1 MMRNTFTCICI
12 ILTITAHAQ
21 NKEADILSKISSE
34 TSSKEKAD
42 LYNTLA
48 LQFATSDST
57 KTFQYSDKA
66 LAISLTEKYDK
77 GRADA
82 LFARGNFFVE
92 KNKYVQADECINE
105 AKEVYKIE
113 KNKKSEI
120 LCTLLQV
127 KMLTNKGS
135 KKECL
140 PILEKAKIDAEKLGD
155 KNVLASIYKYFGS
168 LYDDLGEKEKSMDA
182 HLKALQAFE
191 DAKDEIGIAM
201 SYNNLGKISFQNKN
215 YPTAKYYLNKGIVL
229 CTSLKN
235 YLDLGK
241 CQLNLGNVHVE
252 LQQFDSGTF
261 YYKQAEVSFENIHF
275 IKGLQTANN
284 NIGALLLRQKKY
296 KEAIPFLEKALSLAI
311 NNNNIVGLPLIQS
324 NLGYS
329 NAFLGNE
336 MDAKKWF
343 SQALITANKYNDR
356 SIIAEVLFRTAEYDS
371 IIGDFK
377 AAYDHKSRSY
387 RIKDSLLNEKNAKA
401 ISELQTKY
409 ESSKKDKQIQEQEY
423 KIKRQKAIAFS
434 SLLFTF
440 LSILLGYSFYKR
452 YKLKQE
458 KRLQDEVIIQ
468 QNLATQGILKAEEN
482 ERQRI
487 ARELHDGVGQV
498 MSAAKMNL
506 SAFEDELIFKDDH
519 QKIAFEKVIN
529 LIDEGCKEVRNVSH
543 QMMPNALL
551 KSGLASAIKEF
562 IDKIDNNIIKVSLHS
577 EGLQV
582 RLDDNTELVLYRII
596 QECVNNVIKHSGAN
610 KLDISLIKDADGI
623 SATIEDNGRG
633 FNVNDRANFDGIGL
647 KNIQSRI
654 EYLKGTVDFDS
665 SEGNGTLVAVH
676 VPTK

>member
-1 MMRNTFTCICI
+1 MMRITFTCICI
-12 ILTITAHAQ
+12 ILTITALAQ
-21 NKEADILSKISSE
+21 NKEADILSKINSA
-34 TSSKEKAD
+34 TSSTEKAD
-42 LYNTLA
+42 LYNSLA

-66 LAISLTEKYDK
+66 LAISLSEKFDK

-82 LFARGNFFVE
+82 LFARGTFFVE
-92 KNKYVQADECINE
+92 KNKYAQAEKSINE
-105 AKEVYKIE
+105 AKEIYTTQ

-140 PILEKAKIDAEKLGD
+140 PILEKAKIEAEKLGD
-155 KNVLASIYKYFGS
+155 KNVLGSIYKYFGS
-168 LYDDLGEKEKSMDA
+168 LYDDLGEPEKSTQANLLALDLFEKTNDA
-182 HLKALQAFE
+182 
-191 DAKDEIGIAM
+191 IGVNM
-201 SYNNLGKISFQNKN
+201 VYNNLGKVAFQTKN
-215 YPTAKYYLNKGIVL
+215 YAAAKKYLQKGIEL
-229 CTSLKN
+229 SIKSNDYNT
-235 YLDLGK
+235 LGK
-241 CQLNLGNVHVE
+241 SYANIGNVYVDE
-252 LQQFDSGTF
+252 KQMDSGV
-261 YYKQAEVSFENIHF
+261 YCYKQAEIAFSKINFER
-275 IKGLQTANN
+275 GMQTANN
-284 NIGALLLRQKKY
+284 NLGAILLRQKKY
-296 KEAIPFLEKALSLAI
+296 AEAIPNLQKAYGLAI
-311 NNNNIVGLPLIQS
+311 KNNNIGGLALIQS
-324 NLGYS
+324 NLGYGYS
-329 NAFLGNE
+329 YLGNLTNG
-336 MDAKKWF
+336 KKWF
-343 SQALITANKYNDR
+343 DTAIATAYKFNER
-356 SIIAEVLFRTAEYDS
+356 SSIAEVLFRMSEYDS
-371 IIGDFK
+371 LAGDFK
-377 AAYDHKSRSY
+377 EAFIHKSASY
-387 RIKDSLLNEKNAKA
+387 RLKDSLLNEKNAKA
-401 ISELQTKY
+401 IGELQTKY

-423 KIKRQKAIAFS
+423 KIKRQKTIAFS

-506 SAFEDELIFKDDH
+506 SAFEDELVFKDDN

-577 EGLQV
+577 EGLQD

-596 QECVNNVIKHSGAN
+596 QECVNNVIKHSSAN
-610 KLDISLIKDADGI
+610 KLDISLIKDVDGI
-623 SATIEDNGRG
+623 SATIEDNGKG
-633 FNVNDRANFDGIGL
+633 FNVNDKAKFDGIGL

-665 SEGNGTLVAVH
+665 SVGNGTLVAVH
-676 VPTK
+676 VPIT

>member
-1 MMRNTFTCICI
+1 MMRISFTCICI
-12 ILTITAHAQ
+12 ILAITSYGQ
-21 NKEADILSKISSE
+21 NKEADILSKINSS
-34 TSSKEKAD
+34 TSNNEKAN
-42 LYNTLA
+42 LFNTLA

-66 LAISLTEKYDK
+66 LAISSSEKYDK

-82 LFARGNFFVE
+82 LFARGTFFVE
-92 KNKYVQADECINE
+92 KNRYTQADKSINE
-105 AKEVYKIE
+105 AKEIYTNQ

-140 PILEKAKIDAEKLGD
+140 PILEKVKLDAEKLGD
-155 KNVLASIYKYFGS
+155 ENVLASVYKYFGTI
-168 LYDDLGEKEKSMDA
+168 YDDLGEKEKSMEF
-182 HLKALQAFE
+182 HLKALQSFE
-191 DAKDEIGIAM
+191 NAKDNVGIAM

-215 YPTAKYYLNKGIVL
+215 YPTAKYYLGKGIVL
-229 CTSLKN
+229 CTTTKN

-241 CQLNLGNVHVE
+241 CQLNLGNVYVE
-252 LQQFDSGTF
+252 LQQFDSGAF
-261 YYKQAEVSFENIHF
+261 YYKQAETAFENIHF

-284 NIGALLLRQKKY
+284 NIGAILLRQKKY
-296 KEAIPFLEKALSLAI
+296 KEAVPFLEKALALAI

-329 NAFLGNE
+329 NAFLGNTTE
-336 MDAKKWF
+336 AKKWF
-343 SQALITANKYNDR
+343 DEALVTANKYNER
-356 SIIAEVLFRTAEYDS
+356 TIIAEVLFRTAQYDS
-371 IIGDFK
+371 LIGNFEN
-377 AAYDHKSRSY
+377 AYNHKSQSY
-387 RIKDSLLNEKNAKA
+387 KIRDSLLNEKNAKV
-401 ISELQTKY
+401 INELQTKF
-409 ESSKKDKQIQEQEY
+409 ESSKKDKQIQEQEFN
-423 KIKRQKAIAFS
+423 IKRQKTIAFS
-434 SLLFTF
+434 SLLFAL

-458 KRLQDEVIIQ
+458 KRLQNEVMIQ
-468 QNLATQGILKAEEN
+468 QNLATQSILKAEEN

-506 SAFEDELIFKDDH
+506 SAFEDELVFKDNN
-519 QKIAFEKVIN
+519 QKLAFEKVIN
-529 LIDEGCKEVRNVSH
+529 LIDEGCKEVRSVSH

-577 EGLQV
+577 EGLQE

-610 KLDISLIKDADGI
+610 KLDISLIKDADGV
-623 SATIEDNGRG
+623 SATIEDNGKG
-633 FNVNDRANFDGIGL
+633 FNLNDRAKFDGIGL
-647 KNIQSRI
+647 KNIKSRI
-654 EYLKGTVDFDS
+654 EFLKGTVDFDS

-676 VPTK
+676 VPTN